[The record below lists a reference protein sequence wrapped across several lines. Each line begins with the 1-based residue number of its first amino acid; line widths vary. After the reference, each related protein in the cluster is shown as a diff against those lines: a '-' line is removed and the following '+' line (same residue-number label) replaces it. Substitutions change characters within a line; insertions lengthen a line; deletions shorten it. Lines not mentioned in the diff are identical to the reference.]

1 MADAPADAPADVPE
15 ASDVY
20 THGHHESVLRSHTW
34 RTAENS
40 AGYLLGELR
49 PGMELLDIG
58 CGPGTIS
65 IDLAA
70 RVAPGRVLGL
80 DREAQVIE
88 QAERFLSESN
98 ACNAGNAGDSGD
110 SGNAGN
116 AGNARNV
123 SFVVG
128 DVYGLELEDD
138 SFDVVHAHQV
148 LQHLTDPVK
157 ALNEMRR
164 VLRPGGQVAVR
175 DSDYGAKIWAPQ
187 DERLDRWMALYHL
200 VTKANNAE
208 ADAGRFLP
216 GWVRAAGFGD
226 IRVSS
231 STWTFADPETCRWWG
246 ELWADR
252 VQLSSFAEQAVG
264 YGFADAAELASI
276 AEAWRRWSVDPGAMI
291 VIIGVEVL
299 ARK

>member
-1 MADAPADAPADVPE
+1 MAE
-15 ASDVY
+15 VY

-34 RTAENS
+34 RTVENS

-49 PGMELLDIG
+49 AGMELLDIG
-58 CGPGTIS
+58 CGPGTITL
-65 IDLAA
+65 DLAA
-70 RVAPGRVLGL
+70 RVAPGRVVGV

-88 QAERFLSESN
+88 EAEQLRSEQLNCGRKISN
-98 ACNAGNAGDSGD
+98 A
-110 SGNAGN
+110 
-116 AGNARNV
+116 
-123 SFVVG
+123 SFEVG
-128 DVYGLELEDD
+128 DVYGLTFSDG

-148 LQHLTDPVK
+148 LQHLSDPVA
-157 ALNEMRR
+157 ALSEMRR

-175 DSDYGAKIWAPQ
+175 DSDYGAKIWAPE
-187 DERLDRWMALYHL
+187 DEWLDRWMALYHQ
-200 VTKANNAE
+200 VTRANGAE

-216 GWVRAAGFGD
+216 GWVRSAGFED
-226 IRVSS
+226 VRVSS

-264 YGFADAAELASI
+264 YGLADAKDLASI
-276 AEAWRRWSVDPGAMI
+276 ADAWRRWSVDPGAMI